1 MDDRNVEFLS
11 FSDQKS
17 LLKGSSETIVV
28 VDHKTIEAKIESD
41 KEKNPLVK
49 DLAFI
54 GRSNVGKSSLVN
66 FICGLQL
73 VKTSKTPGKTR
84 DLTFIEIGGE

>member
-1 MDDRNVEFLS
+1 MDDRNVDFLS

-17 LLKGSSETIVV
+17 LLKGNSATIVV
-28 VDHKTIEAKIESD
+28 VDHKTIESMIEFD
-41 KEKNPLVK
+41 KEKTPLVK

-84 DLTFIEIGGE
+84 DLSFIELGD

>member
-1 MDDRNVEFLS
+1 MDDRNVDFLS

-17 LLKGSSETIVV
+17 LLKGNSATIVV
-28 VDHKTIEAKIESD
+28 VDHKTIESKIEFD
-41 KEKNPLVK
+41 KEKTPLVK

-84 DLTFIEIGGE
+84 DLSFIELGD